1 MGTKMNNRGFSLT
14 ELITTMVIIGILFA
28 VVGLDFNSWLIK
40 SNIDSQ
46 TKELNSD
53 FTDLRL
59 RAIQTKR
66 NHMAI
71 LASKTITFCS
81 YTADEPVTRA
91 NCTANP
97 PAPAQHGAY
106 YVKNLK
112 HAITFVGDVGV
123 NSRGLSTDFF
133 PQAGGG
139 TFNSKQTIF
148 ANLVNNGAAIDCLV
162 LSDTRVNMG
171 KYDGTKCVFK

>member
-1 MGTKMNNRGFSLT
+1 MRIEMNNRGFSLT
-14 ELITTMVIIGILFA
+14 ELITTLVIIGLIFA
-28 VVGLDFNSWLIK
+28 VVGLDFNSWLVK
-40 SNIDSQ
+40 SSIDSQ

-66 NHMAI
+66 NHMAM
-71 LASKTITFCS
+71 LDAKTITFCS

-97 PAPAQHGAY
+97 PDPARHGAY
-106 YVKNLK
+106 YVKPLK
-112 HAITFVGDVGV
+112 HAITFLGDVGV
-123 NSRGLSTDFF
+123 NSRGLLTDFF
-133 PQAGGG
+133 PQSGGG
-139 TFNSKQTIF
+139 TFNSRQTIF
-148 ANLVNNGAAIDCLV
+148 TNPANNGAAIDCLV
-162 LSDTRVNMG
+162 LSHTRINMG